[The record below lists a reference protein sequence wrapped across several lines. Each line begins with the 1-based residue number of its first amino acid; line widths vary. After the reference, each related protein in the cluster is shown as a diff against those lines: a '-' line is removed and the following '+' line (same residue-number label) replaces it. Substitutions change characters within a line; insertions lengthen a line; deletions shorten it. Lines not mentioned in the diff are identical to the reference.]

1 KPRAALIADR
11 VASYFVLAVLLVSL
25 AVFLFWLPDGVEK
38 AFFIALSVLVVT
50 CPCALALATPT
61 ALTAATA
68 AMRERGLLISKSH
81 VLETLPQINRVVF
94 DKTGTLTQ
102 GRLTL
107 ERVVPLADL
116 SETELL
122 SLAAGLEKYST
133 HPIAKAFTDI
143 QAASIS
149 LPEQISGQGI
159 QGQWQGVTLRL
170 GRADFAW
177 SQPIPAPATAGQWL
191 LLASDQQPRGW
202 MQRDGSL
209 RGSALP
215 LGGGCHA
222 RGAGGS

>member
-1 KPRAALIADR
+1 M
-11 VASYFVLAVLLVSL
+11 LLVSL

-122 SLAAGLEKYST
+122 SLAAGDWKNTAPTPSPGPSL
-133 HPIAKAFTDI
+133 DI
-143 QAASIS
+143 QRLHIS

-159 QGQWQGVTLRL
+159 QGQWQGLTAAWAGLILPGRKALTGPGYRRPMVTAGQR
-170 GRADFAW
+170 
-177 SQPIPAPATAGQWL
+177 PATAGLDSAERQPAPQCL
-191 LLASDQQPRGW
+191 LP
-202 MQRDGSL
+202 
-209 RGSALP
+209 
-215 LGGGCHA
+215 
-222 RGAGGS
+222 